1 MDDYNN
7 YLAGLMS
14 AIVAVMVINY
24 LLEPPPQA
32 PPRRP
37 RRVWARQWLLR
48 KEIFGDYD
56 NLLVELHR
64 EDSRR

>member
-7 YLAGLMS
+7 YLAGLML

-24 LLEPPPQA
+24 LLEPSPQA
-32 PPRRP
+32 PP

-48 KEIFGDYD
+48 REVFGDYD
-56 NLLVELHR
+56 NLLAELHR
-64 EDSRR
+64 EDLRSYST